1 MQTATATAQP
11 VQAGNQTPP
20 RITLDN
26 VTNIVLRTTS
36 ASGRHSFV
44 AQPIAK
50 DKKNPRAVTSFE
62 VKLSSNTKTPADVKA
77 IQAAFSEAVDKG
89 RVSDFTK
96 AVEFKVIAD
105 GKETKL
111 GTTIAQALQ
120 TLADKPDLITAA
132 AKLDDPTIESK
143 TRETVA
149 AAQRSTGKDLATT
162 AA

>member
-1 MQTATATAQP
+1 MQTASATATTAPAQSK
-11 VQAGNQTPP
+11 TPT

-44 AQPIAK
+44 AQPVAK
-50 DKKNPRAVTSFE
+50 DKKNPRAVTAFE
-62 VKLSSNTKTPADVKA
+62 VKLSNNTKTPADVKA
-77 IQAAFSEAVDKG
+77 IQAAFSEAVEQG

-96 AVEFKVIAD
+96 AVDFKVITN

-111 GTTIAQALQ
+111 GTTIVQALQ
-120 TLADKPDLITAA
+120 TLADKPALITAA
-132 AKLDDPTIESK
+132 AKLDAPAVESK

-149 AAQRSTGKDLATT
+149 AAQRLTGQDLATSK
-162 AA
+162 